1 MRAAQGLLGC
11 GSWCQ
16 GPALQAR
23 GPCLHEVE
31 GGSCLS
37 PRSIWWPWP
46 STAGNSEL
54 AWHRR
59 LRRPLGS
66 PVGRRG
72 GSASCKVARGVLP
85 SPGMGGPQC
94 WPHGDGPACRGVTP
108 SHAAPARLHHLE
120 HSAAP
125 VACPRGGGQACPH
138 TGAAAQGGLW
148 GEQGPRTPSSR
159 LLRPPGVKGP
169 GAHCVFRGGQSP
181 VLAIT
186 GAPIRRDPPTS
197 APAAVGGSC
206 TLRSARPREP
216 AREEPGPAL
225 TQGQ

>member
-1 MRAAQGLLGC
+1 MLGIMGVPRPGLAGALTAA
-11 GSWCQ
+11 SRTS
-16 GPALQAR
+16 PR
-23 GPCLHEVE
+23 G
-31 GGSCLS
+31 S
-37 PRSIWWPWP
+37 PRSH
-46 STAGNSEL
+46 L
-54 AWHRR
+54 AWHRK

-72 GSASCKVARGVLP
+72 GSARCKVARGVLP
-85 SPGMGGPQC
+85 SPGMAGPQC
-94 WPHGDGPACRGVTP
+94 WPHGDRPACRGVTP

-186 GAPIRRDPPTS
+186 GAPIRRDPPLLH
-197 APAAVGGSC
+197 PLLCWG
-206 TLRSARPREP
+206 
-216 AREEPGPAL
+216 
-225 TQGQ
+225 

>member
-1 MRAAQGLLGC
+1 METGVRGQPPKLGDCVFMRLRGSHACPPGPSGGHGRPRQGTASWHGTGSSGVHWDHLLAG
-11 GSWCQ
+11 
-16 GPALQAR
+16 
-23 GPCLHEVE
+23 E
-31 GGSCLS
+31 GGA
-37 PRSIWWPWP
+37 R
-46 STAGNSEL
+46 
-54 AWHRR
+54 
-59 LRRPLGS
+59 
-66 PVGRRG
+66 
-72 GSASCKVARGVLP
+72 CKVARGVLP
-85 SPGMGGPQC
+85 SPGMAGPQC
-94 WPHGDGPACRGVTP
+94 WPHGDRPACRGVTP

-186 GAPIRRDPPTS
+186 GAPIRRDPPLLH
-197 APAAVGGSC
+197 PLLCWG
-206 TLRSARPREP
+206 
-216 AREEPGPAL
+216 
-225 TQGQ
+225 